1 MNAEDY
7 SRAVSVSLELLQ
19 ARAGWG
25 RRGGTPRLRGD
36 IQRARDTHRSRIVET
51 VLDVDQTPL
60 SVSFYSGVGGAESMG
75 RWWLG
80 REEERQAGEHDAIS
94 ER

>member
-1 MNAEDY
+1 MPRTTVGLSQSASSHCRRALVGAAGGAHQGFGVIY
-7 SRAVSVSLELLQ
+7 SERE
-19 ARAGWG
+19 
-25 RRGGTPRLRGD
+25 
-36 IQRARDTHRSRIVET
+36 THRSRIVET

>member
-1 MNAEDY
+1 MIAEDY

-19 ARAGWG
+19 TRSLGPQ
-25 RRGGTPRLRGD
+25 GGAPRLRGD
-36 IQRARDTHRSRIVET
+36 IQRARDTHRSRIGET